1 MIQNASNVLR
11 AGVSGSCDKIVA
23 VTAVRH
29 LVFVF
34 ELLADCESPRHADS
48 DGTHKMAQTAF
59 ESVFGERFCGFPVD
73 NHVYVYHYYYMK
85 ASTISDDPR
94 DMVKHIQEDPNSL
107 LHPLYVYIVEGA
119 IAAALNVPL
128 TIAMLATP
136 KLRTRREFQVIT
148 GLAATDAV
156 FGLAF
161 VISGVSRIHVMR
173 QYCSTAMCEIPLT
186 PRWKCS
192 TLLYVQLITIAFQL
206 QGVLLLAVAVDRLL
220 AVITPIKYLQ
230 FNVKYTFVLAA
241 GPYTLVAVATVTNVL
256 IVQNDRTL
264 VSPFC
269 FISFAVY
276 PGFHDYIILL
286 RIFCVISSASI
297 YIVIVAHL
305 NKHLSR
311 VSAWSREQRSLRRS
325 TFTVG
330 LTTVNAVV
338 FLLVPDVI
346 VYFDILDWSQS
357 YSAVLYSLSMA
368 NVILNALILVFR
380 HREIIHSF
388 KRFVFVIL
396 FRRSPKAKN
405 TVMVLSTNYSLDM
418 NDEDPRTIVK
428 LLFLY
433 IAEGAIAAALNIPL
447 MVATLTN
454 NSLRTRREYQ
464 VIIGICFVDAV
475 FGIAFVL
482 TAINRLEIIQ
492 ENFYTGIPQVPR
504 CVCSTRYYVH
514 LLTIAYQ
521 LQGVLTITVATDR
534 FLAVMTPIRY
544 LKFGTQYTVTILA
557 GPYLYVAIC
566 TVINAVITLQDDT
579 PVSSFCLT
587 VTAVSPTFYY
597 YMLLLRISCV
607 FISALIYVV
616 IIAHLYKHFARI
628 EKMQASSRES
638 SQFRS
643 IRRSTITIGL
653 STVNAVLF
661 LLLPDVIKYIGVFDY
676 SRSNVTT
683 LYSLSMT
690 NVVLNAFIFAYRHK
704 EIMENFKHLMCT
716 LLRRRKPDDP
726 QTSNDAGKVLPN
738 RKAFD

>member
-1 MIQNASNVLR
+1 
-11 AGVSGSCDKIVA
+11 
-23 VTAVRH
+23 
-29 LVFVF
+29 
-34 ELLADCESPRHADS
+34 
-48 DGTHKMAQTAF
+48 
-59 ESVFGERFCGFPVD
+59 
-73 NHVYVYHYYYMK
+73 MK

-405 TVMVLSTNYSLDM
+405 TVMVLSTKLSDVWLHRQAIDNRDCSAEVRSFAILEEDILRDGKVVPDLISAASEMAPCLYSLDM

>member
-23 VTAVRH
+23 VT
-29 LVFVF
+29 
-34 ELLADCESPRHADS
+34 
-48 DGTHKMAQTAF
+48 
-59 ESVFGERFCGFPVD
+59 CGFPVD

>member
-1 MIQNASNVLR
+1 
-11 AGVSGSCDKIVA
+11 
-23 VTAVRH
+23 
-29 LVFVF
+29 
-34 ELLADCESPRHADS
+34 
-48 DGTHKMAQTAF
+48 
-59 ESVFGERFCGFPVD
+59 
-73 NHVYVYHYYYMK
+73 MK